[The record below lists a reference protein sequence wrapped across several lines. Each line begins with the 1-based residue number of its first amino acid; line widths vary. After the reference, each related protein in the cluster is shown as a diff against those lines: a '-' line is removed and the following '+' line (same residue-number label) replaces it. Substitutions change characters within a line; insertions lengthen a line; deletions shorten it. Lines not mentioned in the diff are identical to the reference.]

1 MAPMT
6 VATNTDKARR
16 IANGTALG
24 LSRSCRR
31 RLGNVPVGAGVVRA
45 ELLQGGVAVTPP
57 THRAH
62 GLRVRAVTRQSA
74 AVGHDGQAAG
84 AQRGARVARSVVAAV
99 AAGWYSVPGR
109 VGVHAQRVASQIA
122 AQSGGPEGA
131 VRARHSVL
139 ESPLVVRQLEKRW
152 GGAHCSVAPG
162 GPAGAGVPRVG
173 CRRSATASM
182 PATDRIACDH
192 MS

>member
-1 MAPMT
+1 MT

-45 ELLQGGVAVTPP
+45 ELLQGGVAVLPP

-62 GLRVRAVTRQSA
+62 GLRVRAVTRHSA

-84 AQRGARVARSVVAAV
+84 AQRGAGVARSVVAAV
-99 AAGWYSVPGR
+99 AAGGYSVPRR

-131 VRARHSVL
+131 VGARHSVL

-152 GGAHCSVAPG
+152 GGTHCSVTPG
-162 GPAGAGVPRVG
+162 GPAGAGPRAAG
-173 CRRSATASM
+173 
-182 PATDRIACDH
+182 
-192 MS
+192 